1 MIPKL
6 VNDRFIKSL
15 GKQKF
20 IIPNNI
26 GEETII
32 FDNDFFVLNESLRYT
47 FWTNQIDPIT
57 NIRAIGELLYTYYV
71 FCFIMA
77 SLVLLVS
84 MIGAILL
91 TMRKRTNVRQQEIFD
106 QVYGNINTKVRY
118 VN

>member
-32 FDNDFFVLNESLRYT
+32 FDNDFFVTIITIMVLSIFITFVLN
-47 FWTNQIDPIT
+47 
-57 NIRAIGELLYTYYV
+57 YYGT
-71 FCFIMA
+71 IIA
-77 SLVLLVS
+77 
-84 MIGAILL
+84 
-91 TMRKRTNVRQQEIFD
+91 
-106 QVYGNINTKVRY
+106 
-118 VN
+118 